1 MSIMYI
7 FILNRCGAA
16 SPCTS
21 IALAP
26 PSVLKGKT
34 IEIVNKWSSELENHV
49 REVNKFAADVAV
61 WVRALTEN
69 GNNLAALYSHIVA
82 VEREQTDSAQT
93 LEQQQRDLSVTLD
106 AYEQSTEEILGIQGG
121 SLRSLDTNVTKSEYP
136 P

>member
-16 SPCTS
+16 SPRTS
-21 IALAP
+21 ITLAP

-34 IEIVNKWSSELENHV
+34 IEIVNKWPSKLENHV
-49 REVNKFAADVAV
+49 REFNKFAADVAV
-61 WVRALTEN
+61 WPSVT
-69 GNNLAALYSHIVA
+69 
-82 VEREQTDSAQT
+82 VEREQTDIERT